1 MIELYQ
7 IPGFE
12 DPIDLAGFTEEQ
24 KKAFY
29 VKFPNAK
36 QVKQND
42 PAVNAEA
49 NVGSTKDMALNLD
62 TGSLEY
68 QEAKKL
74 IDKSLFNPEK
84 IEELTLVA
92 ENDFNILEQNI
103 SQLTT
108 REEEGEEVTKKLR
121 KMPEL
126 PVTSSGVS
134 KFPNFGLNLLSKLSK
149 SDVGSKII
157 GDFVFNKGASFMDYL
172 QLSARN
178 VDADGAEEE
187 AITYKDIEKKDSD
200 IIKDKKLVKD
210 SQEIKNF
217 NLLKKNQELAAV
229 DILQKQGN
237 KNITDEQIRKYIEEN
252 NQDEDF
258 KTSVKEG
265 FIKGYIK
272 ERQKEALIEKNK
284 KESGWDGFTE
294 GENQNRLEEAAA
306 LVASNLDKQAQSNIA
321 TSVNIDSKIQKI
333 DQSLKSLQ
341 TLKPKNQ
348 EEADLIIE

>member
-121 KMPEL
+121 KMPESL
-126 PVTSSGVS
+126 VNSSSVS
-134 KFPNFGLNLLSKLSK
+134 RFPNFGLNLLSKFSK
-149 SDVGSKII
+149 SDFGSKII
-157 GDFVFNKGASFMDYL
+157 GDVVFNKGASVMDYL

-187 AITYKDIEKKDSD
+187 AITYKDIEKK
-200 IIKDKKLVKD
+200 
-210 SQEIKNF
+210 
-217 NLLKKNQELAAV
+217 
-229 DILQKQGN
+229 
-237 KNITDEQIRKYIEEN
+237 R
-252 NQDEDF
+252 
-258 KTSVKEG
+258 
-265 FIKGYIK
+265 
-272 ERQKEALIEKNK
+272 
-284 KESGWDGFTE
+284 
-294 GENQNRLEEAAA
+294 
-306 LVASNLDKQAQSNIA
+306 
-321 TSVNIDSKIQKI
+321 
-333 DQSLKSLQ
+333 
-341 TLKPKNQ
+341 
-348 EEADLIIE
+348 